1 MLMEQVEQA
10 FYGHVVFCDD
20 VRREIDGKL
29 TLVGVYSSNL
39 TVFGG
44 FPAVLPKLCVV
55 TWLNGPLADLTACTK
70 ITLAGAPLGDI
81 RPELELGEKLKP
93 SFALNDA
100 ARRQLTAILP
110 LAPCTLYET
119 GAIVV
124 NAETETG
131 MLTIGKLEVTVAQA
145 EDSSVGVG

>member
-1 MLMEQVEQA
+1 MEQAEQG
-10 FYGHVVFCDD
+10 FYGHVIFCDD

-29 TLVGVYSSNL
+29 TLVGVYNGNL

-55 TWLNGPLADLTACTK
+55 TWLNGLLADLMTCTK
-70 ITLAGAPLGDI
+70 ITLAGAPLGDV
-81 RPELELGEKLKP
+81 RPELDFGEKPKP
-93 SFALNDA
+93 SFTSNDA

-110 LAPCTLYET
+110 LAPCTLYEA

-131 MLTIGKLEVTVAQA
+131 MLRIGKLEVTVAPA
-145 EDSSVGVG
+145 EESSTVVG

>member
-1 MLMEQVEQA
+1 MEQVEQG

-29 TLVGVYSSNL
+29 TLVGVYSGNL

-44 FPAVLPKLCVV
+44 FPAVLPRLCVV
-55 TWLNGPLADLTACTK
+55 TWLNGPLADLMTCTK
-70 ITLAGAPLGDI
+70 ITLAGAPLGDV
-81 RPELELGEKLKP
+81 RPELELGEKPKP
-93 SFALNDA
+93 SFTSKDA

-110 LAPCTLYET
+110 LIPCTLYEA

-131 MLTIGKLEVTVAQA
+131 MLTIGKLEVTVAPA
-145 EDSSVGVG
+145 EESSAVVG